1 MFTPGKRHLRKK
13 RFFLSKQKTF
23 ALFNASNIK
32 TSKIT
37 EIRLSLKNAKLYF
50 IPLYLNPPKL
60 GIGYPLIIIVY
71 NELEDM
77 QKNITTISSK
87 INCIG
92 VSINKKWYPIKFF
105 ENNNLKDLDKKFLSL
120 LLLQIIKTA

>member
-1 MFTPGKRHLRKK
+1 MFTPRKRHLRKK

-23 ALFNASNIK
+23 ALFNASNLQ

-60 GIGYPLIIIVY
+60 GVGYPLIIIIY
-71 NELEDM
+71 SKLEDM
-77 QKNITTISSK
+77 QKNIPIIASK
-87 INCIG
+87 IDCIG
-92 VSINKKWYPIKFF
+92 VSINKKWYSLKFF
-105 ENNNLKDLDKKFLSL
+105 ENNNLKNLNKKILSL
-120 LLLQIIKTA
+120 LLLQINKIK